1 MFRLVLDGGITPR
14 LKGQLPWP
22 ETDILGSQ
30 QSLFSPPVEEAF
42 FMSKPRLVIVASA
55 PTTAE
60 LRRRRDAA
68 SQAGADLVEL
78 RLDSVADPDVAAA
91 LADRRSPVIVTCRP
105 EWEGGAFK
113 DSEAERRRIL
123 ECALQ
128 QGAEYVDVEARAGF
142 AAELIAAT
150 AGKRIVLSTHDFDGV
165 PVDLIDRVR
174 AMRAAGAEIVK
185 VAVMA
190 RSLSDN
196 LHLLQLKRAPNTVL
210 IGMGPAG
217 TATRLLAAH
226 FHSLWSY
233 AGEGYAPGQIS
244 ASRML
249 DEFRF
254 REITERTAIYGVV
267 GSPLTHSVSP
277 AMHNAAFRAAGVDAV
292 YVPMVASSAEDFTI
306 FATALAVQGVSI
318 TIPYKVDLFERADDM
333 DDLSRKVGA
342 VNTYRRDAL
351 RWEARNTDVSGFLAP
366 LEGRI
371 DLRGAR
377 AAILGA
383 GGAARAVAVA
393 LASKGAV
400 VTVYGRN
407 RGKAKTV
414 ASIAGGTAASFPVPP
429 KSWDILVNTTPV
441 GTFPNVD
448 ETPFEGAFD
457 GRIVYDLVYNP
468 METRLLKEAAGAGC
482 DTLGGLEMLVAQA
495 EDQSEWWLGQRPPA
509 GLMKQAALGQL

>member
-1 MFRLVLDGGITPR
+1 
-14 LKGQLPWP
+14 
-22 ETDILGSQ
+22 
-30 QSLFSPPVEEAF
+30 
-42 FMSKPRLVIVASA
+42 MSKPLLVIVASA
-55 PTTAE
+55 PTMAE

-68 SQAGADLVEL
+68 TAAGADIVEL

-91 LADRRSPVIVTCRP
+91 LADRKSPVIVTCRP

-128 QGAEYVDVEARAGF
+128 QGAEYVDVEVKATF
-142 AAELIAAT
+142 ATDLIAAT
-150 AGKRIVLSTHDFDGV
+150 GGKRIVLSTHNFEGV
-165 PVDLIDRVR
+165 PIDLIERVR

-190 RSLSDN
+190 HSLSDS
-196 LHLLQLKRAPNTVL
+196 LHLLQLERAGNTVL

-217 TATRLLAAH
+217 AATRVLAAH
-226 FHSLWSY
+226 FHSRWSY
-233 AGEGYAPGQIS
+233 AGDGYAPGQIS
-244 ASRML
+244 AARML
-249 DEFRF
+249 EEFRF
-254 REITERTAIYGVV
+254 REVTDQTAIYGVV

-306 FATALAVQGVSI
+306 FATALGVQGVSI
-318 TIPYKVDLFERADDM
+318 TIPYKVDLFRRADAM
-333 DDLSRKVGA
+333 DELSRKVGA

-366 LEGRI
+366 LNGRL
-371 DLRGAR
+371 DLRKAR

-393 LASKGAV
+393 LASAGSA

-407 RGKAKTV
+407 RGKAKDV
-414 ASIAGGTAASFPVPP
+414 AALAGGTASAFPVAPR
-429 KSWDILVNTTPV
+429 SWDLMVNTTPV
-441 GTFPNVD
+441 GMFPNVD
-448 ETPFEGAFD
+448 ETPFEGTFD

-468 METRLLKEAAGAGC
+468 METRLLKEAAAAGC
-482 DTLGGLEMLVAQA
+482 ETLGGLDMLVAQA
-495 EDQSEWWLGQRPPA
+495 EDQSDWWIGIRPPA
-509 GLMKQAALGQL
+509 GLMKQAALGAVRLKPDTTNKDRDSQ

>member
-1 MFRLVLDGGITPR
+1 
-14 LKGQLPWP
+14 
-22 ETDILGSQ
+22 
-30 QSLFSPPVEEAF
+30 
-42 FMSKPRLVIVASA
+42 MSKPRLVIVASA

-60 LRRRRDAA
+60 LRRRRDGAVH
-68 SQAGADLVEL
+68 AGADLVEL
-78 RLDSVADPDVAAA
+78 RLDSVADIDVTAA
-91 LADRRSPVIVTCRP
+91 LAGRLGPVIVTCRP

-113 DSEAERRRIL
+113 DSEGERRRIL

-128 QGAEYVDVEARAGF
+128 QGAEYIDLEFKAGF
-142 AAELIAAT
+142 ASELIAAT
-150 AGKRIVLSTHDFDGV
+150 GGRRIVLSTHTFEGV
-165 PVDLIDRVR
+165 PPDLIERVR

-190 RSLSDN
+190 HSLSDN
-196 LHLLQLKRAPNTVL
+196 LQLLQLERAPNTVL

-217 TATRLLAAH
+217 VPTRVLAAH
-226 FHSLWSY
+226 FHSMWSY

-244 ASRML
+244 AARML

-254 REITERTAIYGVV
+254 RDITDQTAIYGVV

-292 YVPMVASSAEDFTI
+292 YIPMVASSAEDFTI
-306 FATALAVQGVSI
+306 FATALGVQGVSI
-318 TIPYKVDLFERADDM
+318 TIPYKVDLFARADEVDE
-333 DDLSRKVGA
+333 LSRKVGA

-366 LEGRI
+366 LEGRL

-393 LASKGAV
+393 LVSAGSV

-407 RGKAKTV
+407 RGKAKDV
-414 ASIAGGTAASFPVPP
+414 AQLAGGTAAAFPVAPG
-429 KSWDILVNTTPV
+429 SWDLLVNTTPV

-457 GRIVYDLVYNP
+457 GRVVYDLVYNP
-468 METRLLKEAAGAGC
+468 IETRLLKEAAAAGC
-482 DTLGGLEMLVAQA
+482 ETLGGLDMLVAQA
-495 EDQSEWWLGQRPPA
+495 EDQSEWWVGRRPPV
-509 GLMKQAALGQL
+509 GLMKRAALGAVRLKPDTTDTSRESR